1 MKRRSISAMVAAV
14 VLGGISSANAYQI
27 FEGKVDVL
35 QPTYLPA
42 IVTFS
47 MTGGSSLCPA
57 GTWLKWQN
65 ANTDNNKAVYA
76 TLLAAFTAGK
86 SVRLYIND
94 GDTTC
99 TGVFMHVF
107 E

>member
-1 MKRRSISAMVAAV
+1 M
-14 VLGGISSANAYQI
+14 
-27 FEGKVDVL
+27 L

-42 IVTFS
+42 VVTFS
-47 MTGGSSLCPA
+47 MTAGSSLCPA
-57 GTWLKWQN
+57 GTWLRWQN

-86 SVRLYIND
+86 GVRLYIND

-99 TGVFMHVF
+99 TGVFLHVF